1 MATDKVWLRR
11 GHAVVSLQVGLL
23 SADLRCDL
31 LRFAR
36 PPRTLRS
43 AYIPPQGAKASQARC
58 RGFEPRLPLHFLPFR
73 PRHNVAACHGAGVAV
88 RDAPG
93 TSQGRTGGLAAAW
106 RATHQSSHRE
116 PVNGMARRER
126 EPVLKAGPCR
136 TGACGAPSKELVVA
150 RAALQP
156 KRAAGRLQSGA
167 GHPSAS
173 GVGFSRRSP
182 GTSRTCLA
190 RRVLAP
196 GTGRSTCPPS
206 RP

>member
-1 MATDKVWLRR
+1 M
-11 GHAVVSLQVGLL
+11 SLQVGLL

-58 RGFEPRLPLHFLPFR
+58 RGFESRLPLHFLPFR

-116 PVNGMARRER
+116 PVSGMARRER
-126 EPVLKAGPCR
+126 EPV
-136 TGACGAPSKELVVA
+136 SKPD
-150 RAALQP
+150 RAAPVPAVPPVRRCSWREPRCSRSGQ
-156 KRAAGRLQSGA
+156 RADSSPALDTPPRRG
-167 GHPSAS
+167 SAS
-173 GVGFSRRSP
+173 AVGHLERPVHALRGVSWHLAQVGVRARRR
-182 GTSRTCLA
+182 GREAERLA
-190 RRVLAP
+190 R
-196 GTGRSTCPPS
+196 
-206 RP
+206 